1 MSFLSKVGNILG
13 RASDWASNIIK
24 PIKNHVTQGLT
35 KAGNWLDRN
44 HETIGTIASGIG
56 SILQNLPSSKMKD
69 KLESYGNTLS
79 SVGNTFLQ
87 DRPTNLA
94 RKAVSEFMNNQHTQ
108 QNYQQQNRPYPQ
120 TPAIQPVNH
129 PIEQP
134 IQQVSRQSTQQFR
147 TGTSN
152 RRSGNPVRRSV
163 I

>member
-1 MSFLSKVGNILG
+1 
-13 RASDWASNIIK
+13 
-24 PIKNHVTQGLT
+24 
-35 KAGNWLDRN
+35 
-44 HETIGTIASGIG
+44 
-56 SILQNLPSSKMKD
+56 MKD

-87 DRPTNLA
+87 DRPSNLA

-108 QNYQQQNRPYPQ
+108 QNYQQQFRPYPQ
-120 TPAIQPVNH
+120 TPAIQPVN
-129 PIEQP
+129 QP
-134 IQQVSRQSTQQFR
+134 IQQPTQQVSRQSTQQFR

>member
-56 SILQNLPSSKMKD
+56 SILQNLPSSKMKN

-87 DRPTNLA
+87 DRPSNLA
-94 RKAVSEFMNNQHTQ
+94 RKAVSEFMNNHTC
-108 QNYQQQNRPYPQ
+108 N
-120 TPAIQPVNH
+120 TT
-129 PIEQP
+129 
-134 IQQVSRQSTQQFR
+134 SKS
-147 TGTSN
+147 SN
-152 RRSGNPVRRSV
+152 RTTYTKTKY
-163 I
+163 

>member
-94 RKAVSEFMNNQHTQ
+94 RKAVSEFMNNRNDQ
-108 QNYQQQNRPYPQ
+108 QNYQQQFRPYPQ
-120 TPAIQPVNH
+120 TPAIQPVN
-129 PIEQP
+129 QP
-134 IQQVSRQSTQQFR
+134 IQQPTISPNRGAVTSRRFN
-147 TGTSN
+147 SN
-152 RRSGNPVRRSV
+152 RKSV

>member
-56 SILQNLPSSKMKD
+56 TILQNLPSSKMKN

-79 SVGNTFLQ
+79 AVGNTFLQ

-94 RKAVSEFMNNQHTQ
+94 RKAVSEMMNNQNNRN
-108 QNYQQQNRPYPQ
+108 NYQQQNRPIPQ
-120 TPAIQPVNH
+120 TPAIQPVNQ

-134 IQQVSRQSTQQFR
+134 IISPNRGAVA
-147 TGTSN
+147 G
-152 RRSGNPVRRSV
+152 RRSAVTVRRSV